1 MKHIKN
7 YLHLFVLLF
16 ASEIIFS
23 DEIEEVIV
31 TADYR
36 NTELNKEDSSIFV
49 LDTEEIKGSTNKAF
63 RKSFISSP
71 KFEFCC
77 E

>member
-1 MKHIKN
+1 MKHIIK
-7 YLHLFVLLF
+7 YLYLFVLIF
-16 ASEIIFS
+16 AAENLFS

-49 LDTEEIKGSTNKAF
+49 LDTE
-63 RKSFISSP
+63 
-71 KFEFCC
+71 
-77 E
+77 